1 MLVEIKYRFAL
12 TITFSLLVFVLLAQD
27 ADEGFLNTTV
37 KVYNTNKERLETITV
52 IYTDLSTN
60 QVLKTATVGG
70 SAFFRLKLNS
80 SYLVVV
86 SGYGYYTKTIEI
98 NTSVNRIGNY
108 PAFYTEIEVTLFDNC
123 ENNSARANILE
134 YPIGKIKYNNSKTK
148 FEYDF
153 AYTAEMTE
161 LYNEKYEERCL
172 KAEKEKEAIAQ
183 TTAPK
188 EKQIIEK
195 PQPEI
200 KEPKKEEPKPV
211 KQPEQKIVESQPKPE
226 KQKPQPEIKEPK
238 KEEPKPE
245 KQPEQKVVENQ
256 PKPEKQKP
264 QPEIKE
270 TKKEEPKPE
279 KQPEQKVVNNQ
290 PKPEKQKPQPE
301 IKETKKEEPKPEK
314 QPEQKVVENQPKP
327 EKQKPQPEIKEP
339 KKEETKPDKQP
350 EKIVVENQPKPENQ
364 EPEPEKTEQNSIP
377 DENNEAITQN
387 NNSNLNE
394 SKPQPENKVII
405 TPKKQIF
412 DQNRSFIY
420 IQPKN
425 SWPSELRNHL
435 LDPNYK
441 AKAIGTFAYTENE
454 QKREFF
460 IEDVP
465 ELREKFPKQFEAAFK
480 NWDYLIDLYSNY
492 QNKQ

>member
-270 TKKEEPKPE
+270 
-279 KQPEQKVVNNQ
+279 
-290 PKPEKQKPQPE
+290 
-301 IKETKKEEPKPEK
+301 
-314 QPEQKVVENQPKP
+314 
-327 EKQKPQPEIKEP
+327 P